1 MEACAAQRPSRRNG
15 EALIGSPDVDLIPA
29 IARTLC
35 SRSNS
40 SGPMGVVYGTGNQL
54 ARHAE
59 LIADNREGVM
69 AMITFTEIVP
79 KKGKPHTPKQFL
91 PGQS

>member
-1 MEACAAQRPSRRNG
+1 
-15 EALIGSPDVDLIPA
+15 
-29 IARTLC
+29 
-35 SRSNS
+35 
-40 SGPMGVVYGTGNQL
+40 MGVVYGTGNQL